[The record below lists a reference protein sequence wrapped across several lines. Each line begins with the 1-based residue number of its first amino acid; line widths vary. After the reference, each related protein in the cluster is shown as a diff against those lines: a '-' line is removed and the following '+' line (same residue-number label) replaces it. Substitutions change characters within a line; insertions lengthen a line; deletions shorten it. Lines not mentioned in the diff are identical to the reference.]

1 MSLEARSV
9 SVTLGRR
16 EVLSKVDLSID
27 RGEVVALVGPNGAG
41 KSTLLRALAG
51 ELAPSSGSVTIDG
64 HDAHALG
71 ELELAKLRAVVSQRS
86 EVAFDFNALDVVLWG
101 RAPHA
106 AIETPA
112 CRATAKRALAAVGL
126 ERFENTPVS
135 AMSGGEQQRVHVAR
149 ALTQI
154 GFGET
159 GRYLLLDEPTSNLD
173 PAQKQLLVG
182 IVQELRKKEVG
193 VLIVLHDVSLAAWL
207 CDRVALMKSGSM
219 LVAAGT
225 PRDVLTPETLR
236 EVFEV
241 EAAVDPSPWDPKMV
255 RITFRAGPPA

>member
-1 MSLEARSV
+1 VSIEALNLSV
-9 SVTLGRR
+9 SLGRR

-51 ELAPSSGSVTIDG
+51 ELVPSAGTVNVDG
-64 HDAHALG
+64 RDAHALG
-71 ELELAKLRAVVSQRS
+71 ELELARLRAVVSQRA

-106 AIETPA
+106 AFETPA
-112 CRATAKRALAAVGL
+112 CRAMAKRALAAVGL
-126 ERFENTPVS
+126 EGFERTAVS

-182 IVQELRKKEVG
+182 IVRQVRDAGAG

-207 CDRVALMKSGSM
+207 CDRVALMKKGTIAR
-219 LVAAGT
+219 AAGA

-241 EAAVDPSPWDPKMV
+241 EAAVDPSPFDSKMM